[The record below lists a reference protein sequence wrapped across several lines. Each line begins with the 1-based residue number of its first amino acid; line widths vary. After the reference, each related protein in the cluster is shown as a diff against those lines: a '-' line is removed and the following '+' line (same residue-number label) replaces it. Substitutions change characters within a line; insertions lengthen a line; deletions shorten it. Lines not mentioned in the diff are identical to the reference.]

1 MRVISEY
8 IQSIKTLMDEIASAS
23 VQQSEMIV
31 SVENRIKEVSK
42 VTESN
47 SAAAQ
52 ESAVISNQL
61 SHQARTLNQLIGR
74 FCSRSSQIL
83 QQLHRESRLHM
94 HFSSGPNIF
103 TGPEITSLATYK
115 TLSTRASMVH
125 FTRVSSPRSTSMQ
138 VIQRG
143 WTQLPVL

>member
-47 SAAAQ
+47 SAAA
-52 ESAVISNQL
+52 
-61 SHQARTLNQLIGR
+61 
-74 FCSRSSQIL
+74 
-83 QQLHRESRLHM
+83 
-94 HFSSGPNIF
+94 
-103 TGPEITSLATYK
+103 
-115 TLSTRASMVH
+115 
-125 FTRVSSPRSTSMQ
+125 
-138 VIQRG
+138 
-143 WTQLPVL
+143 

>member
-1 MRVISEY
+1 MILSMYRPIFGGQRRIGYVVAGEVRNLAAKSSEAAQNTTVLITGSIQSVKTGTESTGQAVSAMQVISEC

-31 SVENRIKEVSK
+31 SVENRIKELSK

-52 ESAVISNQL
+52 ESAAISNQL

-74 FCSRSSQIL
+74 FRI
-83 QQLHRESRLHM
+83 R
-94 HFSSGPNIF
+94 
-103 TGPEITSLATYK
+103 
-115 TLSTRASMVH
+115 
-125 FTRVSSPRSTSMQ
+125 
-138 VIQRG
+138 
-143 WTQLPVL
+143 

>member
-1 MRVISEY
+1 MRNLAAKSSEAAQNTTVLITGSIQSVKTGMESTGQAVSAMQVISEC

-31 SVENRIKEVSK
+31 SVENRIKELSK

-52 ESAVISNQL
+52 ESAAISNQL

-74 FCSRSSQIL
+74 FRI
-83 QQLHRESRLHM
+83 R
-94 HFSSGPNIF
+94 
-103 TGPEITSLATYK
+103 
-115 TLSTRASMVH
+115 
-125 FTRVSSPRSTSMQ
+125 
-138 VIQRG
+138 
-143 WTQLPVL
+143 